1 MSKETSAEEVK
12 AWLKNGLKQSSPLT
26 QKIVQNWTD
35 FLGQHVMKINPKTM
49 AQEIG
54 DRLNV
59 PVDQWIDYAAKV
71 AGPLLEQ
78 AGRIQTPG
86 EQSQADDYTSS
97 EEDENEVSVDPP
109 AEQDFLEP

>member
-1 MSKETSAEEVK
+1 MSKETSAAEVK

-35 FLGQHVMKINPKTM
+35 FLGQHAMKVNPKTM
-49 AQEIG
+49 AREIG

-59 PVDQWIDYAAKV
+59 PVDQWINYAAEV

-78 AGRIQTPG
+78 TGRRQTP
-86 EQSQADDYTSS
+86 DDQPHEDNHTSPK
-97 EEDENEVSVDPP
+97 EDENDVSVTPP